1 MKICYWPNGLW
12 CEASEV
18 GQMTHLSD
26 DFTFIEVECSP
37 DDDLDEEGIEQLIKE
52 KTA

>member
-26 DFTFIEVECSP
+26 DFGHIEV
-37 DDDLDEEGIEQLIKE
+37 DDDLDEEGIEQLVQE